1 MPASGH
7 RRLGYHGASRRNM
20 MTGRPIALR
29 RLLRQ
34 WQVTPPVR
42 KTTPCW
48 DLAGGHQPPKRDSS
62 LRARATIM
70 VLRVV
75 PR

>member
-1 MPASGH
+1 VLILFVAHQVPVSTMQSANLLRSGRSH
-7 RRLGYHGASRRNM
+7 RRSQDNTLWHS
-20 MTGRPIALR
+20 PV
-29 RLLRQ
+29 
-34 WQVTPPVR
+34 VTSCQSA
-42 KTTPCW
+42 T
-48 DLAGGHQPPKRDSS
+48 SS